1 MEIDDK
7 PSQYGPSILR
17 TPKPKILI
25 LTSYTGGGHVTLAQS
40 IKDILGDNYETDFAF
55 PLPSIIQRYYTWTE
69 RHAFNIW
76 ELSFNVTDNE
86 QAALRIHK
94 IVSSLIHKRL
104 LALIEQS
111 KPQLIISIHPFLH
124 YSIAR
129 VNEEISQRIPL
140 VFLLPELDYIHS
152 AWLTEKT
159 GDAYLMPTREIFNQ
173 ALERGIDESR
183 LHLTGRTVREQFLE
197 DYTTSRSATLTGLNF
212 DPAIF
217 TVFLQ
222 GGGEGTAGIDKT
234 VNSMLASDTP
244 IQIILATGTNKRL
257 AARYSGIANLKVLPY
272 IETIAPYMAA
282 ADLVAGKAGPT
293 FMYETIMLEKPFL
306 ATFYIPGQETLNLR
320 FIERN
325 NLGWVCLEAEAQKQ
339 LITRLARDPA
349 IMAEKVNS
357 IRAFRARNM
366 QMNQAVYPLIE
377 RLVQK
382 QRSA

>member
-1 MEIDDK
+1 MEIYDE
-7 PSQYGPSILR
+7 PSQHGASILK
-17 TPKPKILI
+17 TPKPKVLI

-55 PLPSIIQRYYTWTE
+55 PLPSIIHRYYTWTE

-76 ELSFNVTDNE
+76 ELSFNVSDNE

-94 IVSSLIHKRL
+94 IVASLIHKRL

-173 ALERGIDESR
+173 
-183 LHLTGRTVREQFLE
+183 
-197 DYTTSRSATLTGLNF
+197 
-212 DPAIF
+212 
-217 TVFLQ
+217 VFLQ
-222 GGGEGTAGIDKT
+222 GGGEGTAGIDRT

-257 AARYSGIANLKVLPY
+257 AARYSGIANLRALPY
-272 IETIAPYMAA
+272 VETIAPYMAA

-339 LITRLARDPA
+339 LITGLASDPD
-349 IMAEKVNS
+349 IMAEKVTS
-357 IRAFRARNM
+357 IRAFRAWNM